1 MKKIFALLMAAV
13 MMVSMTACGQEE
25 TVKEESSDVTVEESV
40 AEEST
45 VEESSEAEESSEVQ
59 ESSEAEEETYE
70 KVDVK
75 IAALKGPTALGMLSM
90 MKDAEAD
97 AAPDN
102 YEFTLAGSPDEILGN
117 IIKGEFDI
125 AAVPTNVA
133 AVLYNKTEGQVQ
145 IGSLNTLGV
154 LYCVEI
160 GDTVNSVED
169 LKGQTV
175 YSLGKG
181 STPEFALN
189 YILRQNGVDPENDL
203 TIEYK
208 SEASEVAALMA
219 NGEGTIAMLPQ
230 PFVTSLLAQNPD
242 VRVALDITEEWD
254 KVGEGSN
261 ITMGCVVIQ
270 KAFIEENPEAVER
283 FLEAYEAS
291 VAFTNGE
298 DTIATA
304 AQYAEEF
311 GIIAKA
317 AVAQKAIP
325 ECNIVFV
332 EGAEMKTIAE
342 GFLQVLFEADPAA
355 VGGAVPAA
363 DFYYNAE

>member
-1 MKKIFALLMAAV
+1 MKKVLTWLLAAA
-13 MMVSMTACGQEE
+13 MMLSMVACGNQEE
-25 TVKEESSDVTVEESV
+25 QANEESSNVTVEESV
-40 AEEST
+40 AD
-45 VEESSEAEESSEVQ
+45 ESSEDSEEESV
-59 ESSEAEEETYE
+59 AEDETYE
-70 KVDVK
+70 KVDLQ

-90 MKDAEAD
+90 MKDAEAGT
-97 AAPDN
+97 APDN

-133 AVLYNKTEGQVQ
+133 SVLYNKTEGQVQ
-145 IGSLNTLGV
+145 IASLNTLGV

-160 GDTVNSVED
+160 GDTVNSIED

-181 STPEFALN
+181 STPEYALN
-189 YILRQNGVDPENDL
+189 YILRENGIDPENDL

-219 NGEGTIAMLPQ
+219 NGEGKIAMLPQ
-230 PFVTSLLAQNPD
+230 PFVTSLLAQNAD
-242 VRVALDITEEWD
+242 VRVALDMTEEWD
-254 KVGEGSN
+254 KVGEGSS

-270 KAFIEENPEAVER
+270 KSFIEENPEAVER

-304 AQYAEEF
+304 AQYAEDY

-317 AVAQKAIP
+317 AIAQKAIP
-325 ECNIVFV
+325 ECNIVFM

-342 GFLQVLFEADPAA
+342 GFLQVLYEADPSA
-355 VGGAVPAA
+355 VGGAVPGA